1 MRAMSR
7 RSKTLKA
14 LLRLVDLFEAGLQF
28 RYLLSVDSKLMT
40 AVEAMH
46 VVYVFE
52 PANGLPEHCAA
63 LGVWALERHL
73 FFVGH
78 K

>member
-1 MRAMSR
+1 MSR
-7 RSKTLKA
+7 GLKS
-14 LLRLVDLFEAGLQF
+14 LKVILRLVDLFEPRFQF
-28 RYLLSVDSKLMT
+28 RYLLSVDSKLLT

-46 VVYVFE
+46 MVCVFE

-73 FFVGH
+73 FSLIGH